1 MKGFTAAWLRSAV
14 TFELLPQIN
23 KSHGWK
29 NSPGWWRSW
38 RRTSGGTSPSSSC
51 WASLPPRAERG
62 ERGQAAGSAVS
73 RGARSCRQRDQ
84 AFLGDFWELPAEI
97 PPLELPLRWNNGTL
111 EVCRGAGWQ
120 GSGRAAKKKRG
131 WVLKTGVF
139 KDCAS
144 RGAAGRAGRGAGC
157 EESVLAARASPLQ
170 SSRAEPCQKHSS
182 PSPSSGELT
191 G

>member
-1 MKGFTAAWLRSAV
+1 MEVQA
-14 TFELLPQIN
+14 
-23 KSHGWK
+23 H
-29 NSPGWWRSW
+29 
-38 RRTSGGTSPSSSC
+38 
-51 WASLPPRAERG
+51 RA
-62 ERGQAAGSAVS
+62 AAGLHSLVGLSAA
-73 RGARSCRQRDQ
+73 RGGRQQALARLKNTRRRFSGCSQLLSAGSGFFGGFLGSCRRRS
-84 AFLGDFWELPAEI
+84 

-111 EVCRGAGWQ
+111 EVCGGAGWQ

-157 EESVLAARASPLQ
+157 EESVRTARASPLQ

>member
-1 MKGFTAAWLRSAV
+1 MEVQA
-14 TFELLPQIN
+14 
-23 KSHGWK
+23 H
-29 NSPGWWRSW
+29 
-38 RRTSGGTSPSSSC
+38 
-51 WASLPPRAERG
+51 RA
-62 ERGQAAGSAVS
+62 AAGLHSLLGLSAARGGRQQAPPFLGVLAAAVS
-73 RGARSCRQRDQ
+73 GIR
-84 AFLGDFWELPAEI
+84 LFWGIFGKLPAEI

-111 EVCRGAGWQ
+111 EVCGGAGWQ

-157 EESVLAARASPLQ
+157 EESVRTARASPLQ